1 MKTYKIHTLIL
12 CALILSACGQ
22 IAQTPKTDINLN
34 LPTSISNPTTS
45 PPASPSSQPKY
56 SNLVGLKTKDG
67 QIVIKLYDKE
77 APKTVKNFLNKV
89 NSGFYNNLTFHRVVS
104 NFVVQGGDPTGTGSG
119 GGTIASELNN
129 IPFKRGSLGLARTAQ
144 SKDISN
150 DSQFYICLTDIE
162 CSHLTS
168 EYVNFGEVVSGL
180 DVLDKIRQGDLILE
194 MTTTT
199 K

>member
-1 MKTYKIHTLIL
+1 MKTYKLHTLIL
-12 CALILSACGQ
+12 CALILAACSQ
-22 IAQTPKTDINLN
+22 VTKTPNSNINIT
-34 LPTSISNPTTS
+34 LPTSASNPTTKPS
-45 PPASPSSQPKY
+45 NSPSSQPK
-56 SNLVGLKTKDG
+56 SGNLVGLKTKDG
-67 QIVIKLYDKE
+67 QIVIKLYDKD
-77 APKTVKNFLNKV
+77 APKTIQNFLNKV

-104 NFVVQGGDPTGTGSG
+104 NFVVQGGDPTGTGTG

-129 IPFKRGSLGLARTAQ
+129 LPFKRGSLGLARTAQ
-144 SKDISN
+144 SKEISN

-168 EYVNFGEVVSGL
+168 EYVNFGEVISGF